1 MFTVNGDGSGDT
13 GSGETGSGENVKEKH
28 STLNN
33 DELFTL
39 NKK

>member
-1 MFTVNGDGSGDT
+1 MFTVNGDGSGD
-13 GSGETGSGENVKEKH
+13 TGSGENVKEKH

-39 NKK
+39 IKK